1 MGKLRINI
9 DTGAKIQ
16 KFVDIINANNIDAVL
31 ENEDEDGTTIYR
43 VNARSLLGA
52 LATLDWNTVWLKSDK
67 DIYSLVEEF
76 VVTV

>member
-16 KFVDIINANNIDAVL
+16 KFVDIINANNVNAVL
-31 ENEDEDGTTIYR
+31 ESTGENGENYR

-52 LATLDWNTVWLKSDK
+52 LATMDWNDVWVKSDE
-67 DIYSLVEEF
+67 DIYSLIEEF
-76 VVTV
+76 VVV